1 MKMIIEIF
9 SRTFVWFVYFLLLT
23 IIMKSFGYW
32 NNDNS
37 LAKDYS
43 ELIYLLAIVLLG
55 DMNYFYVKR
64 KYNSKE

>member
-23 IIMKSFGYW
+23 IIMKYFGYW

-55 DMNYFYVKR
+55 AMNYFYVKR